1 MAIYAAN
8 ENKRILSEIKSE
20 RSQDTEADAENV
32 NQLFGRF
39 ERKENLH
46 TLLRFSKKIINFAAK
61 TVFVAVVLFASV
73 VAASAEIK

>member
-8 ENKRILSEIKSE
+8 ENKRIPCEIKSE

-46 TLLRFSKKIINFAAK
+46 TLLRFSKKIISFAAK
-61 TVFVAVVLFASV
+61 TVFVAVVLLASV